1 VRYLNN
7 TVFNTLSNTVSN
19 TVLNEEEKEYE
30 EHEKKA
36 LAIALKYG
44 LNVKQYK
51 QLVET
56 LKNAR
61 KQAQKRPRIVR
72 SFREFLF
79 CVNDEKIAK
88 VLDKFSISGM
98 QRSDYIALSRAILK
112 DMCNKI
118 IFAVAENKEK
128 VMDRIVKYNVRYFSK
143 RVILREDV
151 TKQCITVLYSILYDV
166 EKLKWEYIHR
176 CEKEG
181 LPFIYTRGSK

>member
-1 VRYLNN
+1 MVY
-7 TVFNTLSNTVSN
+7 TVSNTVSN
-19 TVLNEEEKEYE
+19 TVLNEEKREQE

-36 LAIALKYG
+36 LDIALKYG

-51 QLVET
+51 LLVEN
-56 LKNAR
+56 LKKNR
-61 KQAQKRPRIVR
+61 EQAQKRPRIVR

-79 CVNDEKIAK
+79 CVNDEKIAE

-118 IFAVAENKEK
+118 VFAVAEDKDK
-128 VMDRIVKYNVRYFSK
+128 VMDRIIKYNLRYFSR

-151 TKQCITVLYSILYDV
+151 TKQIVTTLYGILFDV
-166 EKLKWEYIHR
+166 ERLKWKFLGR
-176 CEKEG
+176 CEKDG
-181 LPFIYTRGSK
+181 LPFIYIRE